1 MIDRLRQSHHSGRC
15 RPMIMKI
22 EEMLNDGVR
31 DNLPINLFITSPAFT
46 IRSET
51 TLQEAVK
58 ISINK
63 IPPSPRC

>member
-1 MIDRLRQSHHSGRC
+1 
-15 RPMIMKI
+15 MIMKI

-63 IPPSPRC
+63 IPPSPPLLMKTTSSLAY